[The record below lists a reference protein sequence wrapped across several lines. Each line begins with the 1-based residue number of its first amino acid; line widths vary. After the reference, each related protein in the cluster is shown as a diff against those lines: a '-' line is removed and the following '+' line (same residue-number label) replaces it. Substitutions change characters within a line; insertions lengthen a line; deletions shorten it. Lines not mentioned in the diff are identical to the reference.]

1 MLQRLRSI
9 QAFLAEREAAIPLS
23 MKLSLAFAAT
33 LLLGVL
39 GMGLFAHQ
47 RARKQAIEGE
57 LATLSLLSERLAGQ
71 VDTFLSTTRGLA
83 GHLALTEDLERFLS
97 SRQDERAKEA
107 FNTWLD
113 LQAEGTPGLSA
124 VFVMG
129 PDGTCLASSNRPF
142 IGRNFGF
149 RPYFQQAMA
158 GAIHTTDW
166 FIGSVTKTPRV
177 STAAPVLVKGRVTGV
192 LVTEFD
198 VEELERMVRSFG
210 QGNRS
215 AVLINRL
222 GIALT
227 HSGST
232 YAYQALEPIPPGEL
246 ETLGRTKQF
255 LGRAF
260 PLAPLSSDFVS
271 AFHRVAREGSPRTV
285 RYQLGGH
292 LKWGALSPVRQQAWI
307 VSVSA
312 PEADI
317 LLPTRAVWKE
327 TLLVGLL
334 SSGGAFLLG
343 LGLVRLLLRPLRD
356 LASTITTFGQGDL
369 SARAPL
375 QTHREL
381 DQLASTFNTMADTIQ
396 VQQAHLEAI
405 VRLRTR
411 DLEQALSDVKTLQG
425 MIPICSYCKKIRD
438 DGGSWWQM
446 ESYIQSHSEA
456 EFSHGICPDCRSLH
470 FPGAGGPREP
480 SGS

>member
-1 MLQRLRSI
+1 LRSI
-9 QAFLAEREAAIPLS
+9 RSFLAAWTATLPLS
-23 MKLSLAFAAT
+23 MKLSVAFAAT

-39 GMGLFAHQ
+39 GLAVFAHQ
-47 RARKQAIEGE
+47 RARKQAIAGE
-57 LATLSLLSERLAGQ
+57 LATLVLLSERLAGQ
-71 VDTFLSTTRGLA
+71 VDTYLSTTRGLA
-83 GHLALTEDLERFLS
+83 GHLALTQDLERFLS
-97 SRQDERAKEA
+97 TRQDPRAMQA
-107 FNTWLD
+107 FHAWLD
-113 LQAEGTPGLSA
+113 LQARGTAGLSA

-142 IGRNFGF
+142 VGRNFGF
-149 RPYFQQAMA
+149 RPYFQEAMA
-158 GAIHTTDW
+158 GTLHTTDW

-177 STAAPVLVKGRVTGV
+177 STAAPVRVGGRIAGV

-227 HSGST
+227 HSDGAH
-232 YAYQALEPIPPGEL
+232 AYQAMEPIPPEEL
-246 ETLGRTKQF
+246 EALGRTRQF

-260 PLAPLSSDFVS
+260 PQAPLSSDFVA
-271 AFHRVAREGSPRTV
+271 AFHRVAREGQPRTV
-285 RYQLGGH
+285 RYRLGGH

-307 VSVSA
+307 VTVSA

-343 LGLVRLLLRPLRD
+343 LGLMRLLLRPLRD
-356 LASTITTFGQGDL
+356 LSSAITTFGRGDL

-381 DQLASTFNTMADTIQ
+381 DQVASTFNTMADTIQ
-396 VQQAHLEAI
+396 VHQEHLEAI
-405 VRLRTR
+405 VQARTR

-456 EFSHGICPDCRSLH
+456 EFSHGICPDCRRRH
-470 FPGAGGPREP
+470 FPGSPPGKP